1 MKKNIEHDNK
11 SCEHAR
17 NKNYYENLAKF
28 VLEEFLPKRFYDLK
42 LSDRPDIR
50 QADWIGIEV
59 TKGFLAK
66 SGVCRRNFQK
76 NTRQGTK

>member
-59 TKGFLAK
+59 TKA
-66 SGVCRRNFQK
+66 
-76 NTRQGTK
+76 